1 MRSQAT
7 DLRAKEAGCQ
17 HWPGGQ
23 TPTRRA
29 WRSLGGASAVWLF
42 LGWLTGSLFHEA
54 RAAVGLTLRIPEAQ
68 TWVLGDAIPLY
79 WRFSNQSTQA
89 LGFMWEGCCRLNGQ
103 LSVSTMESNGRLE
116 MLPPGQALAHMF
128 AKADRLEP
136 GIAKEY
142 DTKVSDWILLPGTGQ
157 YRLQGTYRGVLPT
170 QFPQVQRGLSLWRDA
185 ALSPAVELSILSVAD
200 YLAQREERERR
211 RGWRMTL
218 TGPNRL
224 SPLTPAT
231 FRVRLEPLGAS
242 ANRLKWPDDL
252 TLWVVDAQGRRRAPM
267 AVITAGAANQDLPP
281 TGGVDVAFVIAP
293 DRFEGEPLDD
303 YSVFVDLAEGGEG
316 RPRVPSNMMPLSWR
330 WGADE
335 VENLV
340 REASRGAGTG
350 GRNASLKMLRVYLG
364 DVGPDLE
371 RLDRSRLDPG
381 AAGLADRL
389 LLAARLRPLSPRPGA
404 VGLAVAVRADGGV
417 AWGDPRVA
425 AAFRGKGADFRAQLQ
440 DVVAVR
446 RHLGWELTP
455 VLVPTDDAPLAA
467 VLRASDQLNSD
478 ATEWAGAPGIQWQVG
493 TNTMPARLIF
503 KAAAEGATLRDADG
517 GLRGQDLRA
526 QWLKEPPG
534 PVTISGATPWASLQR
549 QLDGLA
555 RPGELREILVARPTA
570 P

>member
-1 MRSQAT
+1 MRSLAM
-7 DLRAKEAGCQ
+7 DPGARWAGC
-17 HWPGGQ
+17 HRRPGRQ
-23 TPTRRA
+23 APTRNT
-29 WRSLGGASAVWLF
+29 WRSLRAASAVCVF
-42 LGWLTGSLFHEA
+42 LGWLTGSLFQDA

-79 WRFSNQSTQA
+79 WQFSNQSTQA

-103 LSVSTMESNGRLE
+103 LSVSTMESDGRLE

-142 DTKVSDWILLPGTGQ
+142 DTRVSDWILLPGTGH

-170 QFPQVQRGLSLWRDA
+170 QFPQVQRGLPLWREA
-185 ALSPAVELSILSVAD
+185 ALSPAVELSVLSVAD

-211 RGWRMTL
+211 RGWKMTL

-224 SPLTPAT
+224 SPLTPAS

-242 ANRLKWPDDL
+242 ATRLKWPDDAA
-252 TLWVVDAQGRRRAPM
+252 LWVVDAQGQRRAPM
-267 AVITAGAANQDLPP
+267 AVIPTVAANQDLPAS
-281 TGGVDVAFVIAP
+281 GGVDVAFAIAP
-293 DRFEGEPLDD
+293 DRFEGEPLGD

-316 RPRVPSNMMPLSWR
+316 RPRVPSNVMPLSWR
-330 WGADE
+330 LGTDE

-340 REASRGAGTG
+340 REASRGARTG
-350 GRNASLKMLRVYLG
+350 GRNAALKMLRVYLG
-364 DVGPDLE
+364 DVGPELE

-404 VGLAVAVRADGGV
+404 VGLAVAVRADGEV
-417 AWGDPRVA
+417 AWGDPLVA
-425 AAFRGKGADFRAQLQ
+425 AAFRGKGADFRSQLQ

-455 VLVPTDDAPLAA
+455 VLVPTDDAPLGA
-467 VLRASDQLNSD
+467 VLRASESLVSD
-478 ATEWAGAPGIQWQVG
+478 AIEWAGNPEIRWQIG
-493 TNTMPARLIF
+493 TNTMPARLVL
-503 KAAAEGATLRDADG
+503 KAAANGSKSHDADG
-517 GLRGQDLRA
+517 GLDGQDLRA
-526 QWLKEPPG
+526 QWLAEPPG
-534 PVTISGATPWASLQR
+534 PVTISGATRWESLQR
-549 QLDGLA
+549 RLDGLA
-555 RPGELREILVARPTA
+555 RPGELRDIRVTRPKE